1 MQKILQMRHMADV
14 AEDMDPKVFAY
25 IKEGQIESFECF
37 AHFDLLA
44 FDYYDILGVGINNPK
59 IMIYLD
65 KEDLFFF
72 CENEHA
78 EKHVRALVKGAAA
91 DGEAENQ
98 QLLYRFFV
106 RLLKGDMDYLEGL
119 EQRINDAENMLF
131 SRSERGA
138 LAWISTER
146 KELLRLKRY
155 YSQLDSIFDEMSAN
169 DNELLS
175 ETVRMRIQI
184 LGARTDRYLRA
195 VCDLQEMI
203 SQLREAYQSQL
214 SIRQNDLMKVF
225 TVVTAIFLPLTLI
238 VGWYGMNFVNMP
250 ELHWRYGYPCVFF
263 VCIAIVLVLLWFFKR
278 KKWL

>member
-1 MQKILQMRHMADV
+1 MQRILQLRHMADV

-44 FDYYDILGVGINNPK
+44 FDYYDIRSSETDNPK

-65 KEDLFFF
+65 AEDLFFF
-72 CENEHA
+72 CEDERA
-78 EKHVRALVKGAAA
+78 EQHVRALVKEAAA
-91 DGEAENQ
+91 DGETDNQ

-106 RLLKGDMDYLEGL
+106 RLLKGDMDYLESM
-119 EQRINDAENMLF
+119 EQQMNDAENMLF
-131 SRSERGA
+131 SRTERGA
-138 LAWISTER
+138 LAWISAQR

-155 YSQLDSIFDEMSAN
+155 YSQLDSIFDEMTAN

-175 ETVRMRIQI
+175 EAVRMRIQI

-195 VCDLQEMI
+195 VCDLQEMV

-238 VGWYGMNFVNMP
+238 VGWYGMNFANMP
-250 ELHWRYGYPCVFF
+250 ELHWRYGYPCVFI
-263 VCIAIVLVLLWFFKR
+263 VSIGIVLALLWFFKR